1 MIPYNPDLYATGFG
15 FLRIIF
21 ALRGTVI
28 PHVLK
33 SGMFWMTLVVH
44 IVFHIIEF
52 FMHYRFEGQEVDE
65 LDERELWTG
74 WSNFRWSGLESSFPG
89 KDGLPR
95 IPWEVGTVSLTLCVF
110 FLVFYT
116 NSMHTRFQEFHA
128 HVVGI
133 GGHTMVWIGLVKIHL
148 TCSPEGADSANNRQ
162 WNAVRHVLGAMQVFY
177 YTINST
183 GVRYEELD
191 AQGVDDFEW
200 QTMVERGV
208 VGAREARWLAN
219 YKGFKPWLLLTWAM
233 TEVGAQLD
241 ELARTTGSTA
251 GLGKQRLPKS
261 AVEHGVM
268 EAAEELRRRNLAS
281 LVVDFRATAFALRFH
296 MGQINAL
303 RDMQT
308 PFPYFH
314 LINLLLVL
322 NLLLVAYIAV
332 PWCALPMSLFIV
344 FIMLVAFLGM
354 RSIAI
359 KLADPF
365 GTNRLDFD
373 LEGIM
378 CGCYNEA
385 VAQLSMKK
393 QPTTMDSLPD
403 GMKAGEQICNPIT
416 VAQASLAESSCCSS
430 PGSDQRP
437 Y

>member
-33 SGMFWMTLVVH
+33 SGMFWMTLLVH
-44 IVFHIIEF
+44 IIFHIIEF

-148 TCSPEGADSANNRQ
+148 TCSPEGTDSANNRQ

-219 YKGFKPWLLLTWAM
+219 YKA
-233 TEVGAQLD
+233 
-241 ELARTTGSTA
+241 SS
-251 GLGKQRLPKS
+251 LG
-261 AVEHGVM
+261 
-268 EAAEELRRRNLAS
+268 
-281 LVVDFRATAFALRFH
+281 
-296 MGQINAL
+296 
-303 RDMQT
+303 
-308 PFPYFH
+308 
-314 LINLLLVL
+314 
-322 NLLLVAYIAV
+322 
-332 PWCALPMSLFIV
+332 
-344 FIMLVAFLGM
+344 
-354 RSIAI
+354 
-359 KLADPF
+359 
-365 GTNRLDFD
+365 
-373 LEGIM
+373 
-378 CGCYNEA
+378 
-385 VAQLSMKK
+385 
-393 QPTTMDSLPD
+393 
-403 GMKAGEQICNPIT
+403 
-416 VAQASLAESSCCSS
+416 CSS
-430 PGSDQRP
+430 RGR
-437 Y
+437 